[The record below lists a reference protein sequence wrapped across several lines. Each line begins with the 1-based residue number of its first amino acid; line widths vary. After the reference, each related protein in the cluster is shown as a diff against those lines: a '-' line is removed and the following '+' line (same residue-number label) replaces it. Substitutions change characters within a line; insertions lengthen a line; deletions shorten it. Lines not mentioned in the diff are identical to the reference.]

1 MKCKKIIALILTLAI
16 LAVAAAAP
24 APKQKNP
31 LAGLHLTGYSIQS
44 VRPSSMKA
52 LSGTVTVKVSNAGE
66 TRSFRNVSATLYR
79 GGEKVAH
86 GVCSDMVFVPGTSSV
101 NVSGQVRISDGVSIV
116 SAMRSALSFNPSEY
130 TADVICSVVDGQ
142 GRAETFVRR
151 NIPVGTYLK

>member
-1 MKCKKIIALILTLAI
+1 MKCKKIIALILA
-16 LAVAAAAP
+16 LAVMALAAAAP
-24 APKQKNP
+24 TSKQKNP
-31 LAGLHLTGYSIQS
+31 LAGLRLAGYSVQS
-44 VRPSSMKA
+44 VRPASMKA
-52 LSGTVTVKVSNAGE
+52 LSGMVTVRVNNAGD

-79 GGEKVAH
+79 GGKKVAH
-86 GVCSDMVFVPGTSSV
+86 GVCSDMVFAPGLSSV
-101 NVSGQVRISDGVSIV
+101 NVSGQVRLSDGVSIV